1 MQYRAPFVNIMLLHF
16 HCHNLDH
23 QRAYIT
29 MMHYPIITNSEPCL
43 IWVIILWSIRNHRL
57 SISDV
62 PPPVEQYF
70 VVPDEDNGVCTFCSR
85 HTLGKSSELLGVQ
98 FAP

>member
-1 MQYRAPFVNIMLLHF
+1 MLLHF
-16 HCHNLDH
+16 HCHDLDP

-29 MMHYPIITNSEPCL
+29 MMHYYPITTNSEPCL
-43 IWVIILWSIRNHRL
+43 IRVVVLWSIHNHRL
-57 SISDV
+57 SVSDV
-62 PPPVEQYF
+62 PPPVEWYF

-85 HTLGKSSELLGVQ
+85 HTLGKSSELLSVH